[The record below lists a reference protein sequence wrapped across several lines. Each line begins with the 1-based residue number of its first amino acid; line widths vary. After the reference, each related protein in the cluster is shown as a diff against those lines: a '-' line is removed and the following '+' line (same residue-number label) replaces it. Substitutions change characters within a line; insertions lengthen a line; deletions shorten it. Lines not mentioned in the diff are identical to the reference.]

1 MAGENGRRRF
11 LLVYLNTGN
20 GHRAQA
26 KVLQEAFFDYAP
38 DVQVELLCGFDQK
51 NRAGRLF
58 VEKGYGIACNYIHGA
73 WPLIYTLGAFTFFQ
87 KIVRYSVRL
96 HTLAYLQ
103 NILEEKEIT
112 DVVSFHFVMTPV
124 LRDAIRNIRK
134 KSGRTIRLTVITTDP
149 FTGPSAWFYLKNQNY
164 LVASPQFRD
173 FALHC
178 GVAPER
184 IHIVPFL
191 LNKKFSHPV
200 TKDEIYFLR
209 RKYGYP
215 QDKRV
220 VLLAGGG
227 EGLPGALKFVNQCVL
242 HKAAFSIAVVCGR
255 NKGLYRSLELIRKVA
270 PWIDLHI
277 YGFVDC
283 MDSLIKLSDLIVSK
297 AGTSSIMEIASQQK
311 PIIISNYIYG
321 QEKGNLE
328 FVKKSGI
335 GSFIRHSA
343 DIYARINGI
352 FASEEAYETA
362 AAACR
367 GLVIDT
373 DVAKI
378 VKYLLGDEGN
388 VGARETK

>member
-1 MAGENGRRRF
+1 MADIGEKRRF

-38 DVQVELLCGFDQK
+38 DVKVELQCGFDPK
-51 NRAGRLF
+51 NRSEHLI
-58 VEKGYGIACNYIHGA
+58 VEKGYGIACNYVHGA
-73 WPLIYTLGAFTFFQ
+73 WPLVYNLGEFKFFQ
-87 KIVRYSVRL
+87 KLTLFFVRF
-96 HTLAYLQ
+96 HTVSYLQ
-103 NILEEKEIT
+103 KVIEEKEVT
-112 DVVSFHFVMTPV
+112 DIVSFHFMMTPV
-124 LRDAIRNIRK
+124 LHDVIKNIQKKNGRKIRM
-134 KSGRTIRLTVITTDP
+134 TVITTDP
-149 FTGPSAWFYLKNQNY
+149 FTGTSAWFFLKRQNY

-173 FALHC
+173 FALSC

-184 IHIVPFL
+184 IRIAPFL
-191 LNKKFSHPV
+191 LNKKFSRPV

-209 RKYGYP
+209 RKFSYP

-242 HKAAFSIAVVCGR
+242 NKAQFSVAVVCGR
-255 NKGLYRSLELIRKVA
+255 NRGLYNSLELIKKVA
-270 PWIDLHI
+270 PWLDLHI

-283 MDSLIKLSDLIVSK
+283 MDSLVKLSDLIVSK
-297 AGTSSIMEIASQQK
+297 AGTSSIMEIAAQQK
-311 PIIISNYIYG
+311 PVIISNYIYG

-328 FVKKSGI
+328 FVTKNKI
-335 GSFIRHSA
+335 GYFIRHSA
-343 DIYARINGI
+343 DIYAKIQDI
-352 FASEEAYETA
+352 FKSEESYERATA
-362 AAACR
+362 KCK

-378 VKYLLGDEGN
+378 VKYLL
-388 VGARETK
+388 ETGKKK